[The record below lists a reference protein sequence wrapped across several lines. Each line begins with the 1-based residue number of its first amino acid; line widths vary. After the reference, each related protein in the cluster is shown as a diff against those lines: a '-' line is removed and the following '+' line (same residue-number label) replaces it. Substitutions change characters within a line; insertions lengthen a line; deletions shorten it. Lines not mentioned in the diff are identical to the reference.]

1 VLQPLK
7 KQNQNHLAER
17 SWSTCSSIPNTFWC
31 HTLCYASDLFN
42 VLPIC
47 CHTLDGD
54 VPTTPF
60 QLFHGKWP
68 CITSFRVFGSH
79 VVVKCWVTE
88 TSKTG
93 KQTERGTQGIF
104 IGFPPNQKGYLI
116 YCPGYAGLLR
126 HPKLAKTGKQTER
139 GTQGIFIGF
148 PPNQKGYLIY
158 CPGSRQI
165 LVSDDVL
172 FDESLQAAIAT
183 TWQQYQD
190 SLSLKPVSSFIPD
203 IDTTLDHTGT

>member
-116 YCPGYAGLLR
+116 YCPG
-126 HPKLAKTGKQTER
+126 
-139 GTQGIFIGF
+139 
-148 PPNQKGYLIY
+148 
-158 CPGSRQI
+158 SRQI